1 MTRLAKQ
8 LPEYDVVRSMYGV
21 GDTTAAQLMAEIG
34 DIRNFKTRRSIVA
47 FAGID
52 PAIDQSG
59 KEDGK
64 GKPSTKRGSPH
75 LRKTLFQIMSTY
87 VKVKPADEPIYQFLE
102 KKKAEGKPYSNPT
115 NQQDTK
121 QDLNQP
127 IQSEGATA
135 EKAVSMA
142 SGKA

>member
-1 MTRLAKQ
+1 MK
-8 LPEYDVVRSMYGV
+8 
-21 GDTTAAQLMAEIG
+21 
-34 DIRNFKTRRSIVA
+34 KSIVA
-47 FAGID
+47 LSFFMLFIAIASFVVGCGSDKEKGNLTDILIAEKWCESEKGD
-52 PAIDQSG
+52 P
-59 KEDGK
+59 EM
-64 GKPSTKRGSPH
+64 T
-75 LRKTLFQIMSTY
+75 F
-87 VKVKPADEPIYQFLE
+87 
-102 KKKAEGKPYSNPT
+102 YSNPT

>member
-1 MTRLAKQ
+1 MNAYETIRQYEAKKEESLRQYERLT
-8 LPEYDVVRSMYGV
+8 E
-21 GDTTAAQLMAEIG
+21 AE
-34 DIRNFKTRRSIVA
+34 DR
-47 FAGID
+47 
-52 PAIDQSG
+52 
-59 KEDGK
+59 
-64 GKPSTKRGSPH
+64 
-75 LRKTLFQIMSTY
+75 
-87 VKVKPADEPIYQFLE
+87 YQ
-102 KKKAEGKPYSNPT
+102 KAESPFREALGVLEGEKDEAIERLYIAAKSNKEFTIDDLILHRIESVLTHYEGAGSAGDYSNPT

>member
-1 MTRLAKQ
+1 MDEKS
-8 LPEYDVVRSMYGV
+8 PS
-21 GDTTAAQLMAEIG
+21 
-34 DIRNFKTRRSIVA
+34 RRK
-47 FAGID
+47 D
-52 PAIDQSG
+52 KDNPYTMNE
-59 KEDGK
+59 KDG
-64 GKPSTKRGSPH
+64 R
-75 LRKTLFQIMSTY
+75 F
-87 VKVKPADEPIYQFLE
+87 
-102 KKKAEGKPYSNPT
+102 YSNPT

>member
-1 MTRLAKQ
+1 MQFFSVFLTNQISNVTKDEMQ
-8 LPEYDVVRSMYGV
+8 L
-21 GDTTAAQLMAEIG
+21 IH
-34 DIRNFKTRRSIVA
+34 N
-47 FAGID
+47 
-52 PAIDQSG
+52 
-59 KEDGK
+59 
-64 GKPSTKRGSPH
+64 GS
-75 LRKTLFQIMSTY
+75 
-87 VKVKPADEPIYQFLE
+87 
-102 KKKAEGKPYSNPT
+102 YSNPT

>member
-1 MTRLAKQ
+1 MNGFYIILHYREKLRFIQQILHRLRIIAYYHGNLFAFFHFIAAATCFHALGKSAFPYRTKRITIRG
-8 LPEYDVVRSMYGV
+8 LHSVY
-21 GDTTAAQLMAEIG
+21 TAADTI
-34 DIRNFKTRRSIVA
+34 NHFRSNLYSVKLRPFRGNVCAKPVVIV
-47 FAGID
+47 
-52 PAIDQSG
+52 
-59 KEDGK
+59 
-64 GKPSTKRGSPH
+64 
-75 LRKTLFQIMSTY
+75 
-87 VKVKPADEPIYQFLE
+87 
-102 KKKAEGKPYSNPT
+102 YSNPT

>member
-1 MTRLAKQ
+1 MVTVELV
-8 LPEYDVVRSMYGV
+8 YSY
-21 GDTTAAQLMAEIG
+21 
-34 DIRNFKTRRSIVA
+34 
-47 FAGID
+47 
-52 PAIDQSG
+52 
-59 KEDGK
+59 
-64 GKPSTKRGSPH
+64 
-75 LRKTLFQIMSTY
+75 
-87 VKVKPADEPIYQFLE
+87 
-102 KKKAEGKPYSNPT
+102 YSNPT

>member
-1 MTRLAKQ
+1 MCYKRQDTDVNDNLEVKQ
-8 LPEYDVVRSMYGV
+8 N
-21 GDTTAAQLMAEIG
+21 AQTIKSEHQ
-34 DIRNFKTRRSIVA
+34 D
-47 FAGID
+47 
-52 PAIDQSG
+52 
-59 KEDGK
+59 
-64 GKPSTKRGSPH
+64 
-75 LRKTLFQIMSTY
+75 
-87 VKVKPADEPIYQFLE
+87 
-102 KKKAEGKPYSNPT
+102 YSNPT